1 MINHFVALTD
11 HCVGRCGL
19 YSKKQGVWVEP
30 VQEKEQREELPLND
44 NSFRVNCNR
53 QRNRGMKKQNKP
65 SKMHTHT
72 HTSNSCSSKCK
83 MTSRVKIPRYFCKSV
98 CAGTTQSLNFII
110 GKITDLQKSQGK
122 KRKNE

>member
-11 HCVGRCGL
+11 HCVSRCGL

-53 QRNRGMKKQNKP
+53 QRNRGMKKQKINPPKC
-65 SKMHTHT
+65 THIELMF
-72 HTSNSCSSKCK
+72 KCK